1 MLVLI
6 HLIMKLYFL
15 LCLVSLLSIS
25 SIAQVNSDFLEKLM
39 NQNRAQFG
47 EILNH
52 PNEYRVQIVYTQIDR
67 DKNNIPHF
75 KEFSYRLNPDEYFYP
90 ASTVKMPLAIMA
102 LDKINTMS
110 LPGLTKSTTMY
121 YDSVGA
127 RQETI
132 YNNPYNQNGKQSI
145 EQAIKEIFLVSD
157 NNAAN
162 RLFEFIGQEN
172 IHNKLAEKGYTD
184 AYIRNRL
191 ELGRT
196 QDESRQTQAIKFY
209 DDNGKIIYHQ
219 NAQYNKQKLPY
230 YNAFLGKGYYN
241 GNDSLI
247 MNPMDFSVKNRI
259 YLNDLHHILQSVIFY
274 DQTPVKQR
282 FNITKSD
289 REFLLKWMHTLPTES
304 QYPTYDSAEY
314 WPSYCKFM
322 FMGSEKGPIPSNIK
336 IFNKVGDAYGFLLD
350 ISYIVDTIN
359 KVEFMVS
366 GVIYC
371 NKDGIISDSKYDY
384 DTVGYPFYKNLGH
397 LIYDY
402 ELKRKKAYLPN
413 FDNILP

>member
-1 MLVLI
+1 MLVLQ
-6 HLIMKLYFL
+6 LNGK
-15 LCLVSLLSIS
+15 
-25 SIAQVNSDFLEKLM
+25 AQVNTELLGNLMKQRPDLFGNILE
-39 NQNRAQFG
+39 N
-47 EILNH
+47 
-52 PNEYRVQIVYTQIDR
+52 PNEYRLQLFYTQINR
-67 DKNNIPHF
+67 DKNNTPHF
-75 KEFSYRLNPDEYFYP
+75 KEFSYRLNPSEYFYP
-90 ASTVKMPLAIMA
+90 ASTVKMPLAILA
-102 LDKINTMS
+102 LDKINS
-110 LPGLTKSTTMY
+110 LNIPGFTKSSTLY

-132 YNNPYNQNGKQSI
+132 YNNPYAINGKQTI

-172 IHNKLAEKGYTD
+172 IHKTLADKGYKD

-196 QDESRQTQAIKFY
+196 QEESRQTQAIDVF
-209 DDNGKIIYHQ
+209 DDAGKNIYHI
-219 NAQYNKQKLPY
+219 NAQYNKQPLPN
-230 YNAFLGKGYYN
+230 YNAYLGKGYLN
-241 GNDSLI
+241 NNDSLI
-247 MNPMDFSVKNRI
+247 NAPLDFSEKNRI

-274 DQTPVKQR
+274 DQTPKTQQ
-282 FNITKSD
+282 FNLTPSD
-289 REFLLKWMHTLPTES
+289 RQFLLKWMHTLPTES
-304 QYPTYDSAEY
+304 QYPTYDTADY
-314 WPSYCKFM
+314 WPAYCKFL

-350 ISYIVDTIN
+350 ISYIVDPVN
-359 KVEFMVS
+359 KVEFMLS

-371 NKDGIISDSKYDY
+371 NKDGILNDSKYDY
-384 DTVGYPFYKNLGH
+384 ETVGYPFYKNIGR

-402 ELKRKKAYLPN
+402 ELKRKKEFLPN

>member
-1 MLVLI
+1 
-6 HLIMKLYFL
+6 MKLYFL

-25 SIAQVNSDFLEKLM
+25 SFAQVNSNFLEKLM
-39 NQNRAQFG
+39 QQKRAQFG
-47 EILNH
+47 EILSH

-102 LDKINTMS
+102 LDKINTMAI
-110 LPGLTKSTTMY
+110 PGLTKSTTMY

-132 YNNPYNQNGKQSI
+132 YNNPYSQNGKQSI

-162 RLFEFIGQEN
+162 RLFEFIGQES
-172 IHNKLAEKGYTD
+172 IHHKLAEKGYAD

-219 NAQYNKQKLPY
+219 EAQYNKQKLPY

-247 MNPMDFSVKNRI
+247 MNPLDFSVKNRI

-282 FNITKSD
+282 FNITKLD

-304 QYPTYDSAEY
+304 QFPTYDSAEY

-322 FMGSEKGPIPSNIK
+322 LMGSEKGPIPSNIK

-371 NKDGIISDSKYDY
+371 NKDGIISDNKYDY
-384 DTVGYPFYKNLGH
+384 ETVGYPFYKNLGQ

>member
-1 MLVLI
+1 MKFSIIAILMLVLQ
-6 HLIMKLYFL
+6 LNGK
-15 LCLVSLLSIS
+15 
-25 SIAQVNSDFLEKLM
+25 AQVNTELLGNLMKQRPDLFGNILE
-39 NQNRAQFG
+39 N
-47 EILNH
+47 
-52 PNEYRVQIVYTQIDR
+52 PNEYRLQLFYTQINR
-67 DKNNIPHF
+67 DKNNTPHF
-75 KEFSYRLNPDEYFYP
+75 KEFSYRLNPSEYFYP
-90 ASTVKMPLAIMA
+90 ASTVKMPLAILA
-102 LDKINTMS
+102 LDKINS
-110 LPGLTKSTTMY
+110 LNIPGFTKSSTLY

-132 YNNPYNQNGKQSI
+132 YNNPYAINGKQTI

-172 IHNKLAEKGYTD
+172 IHKTLADKGYKD

-196 QDESRQTQAIKFY
+196 QEESRQTQAIDVF
-209 DDNGKIIYHQ
+209 DDAGKNIYHI
-219 NAQYNKQKLPY
+219 NAQYNKQPLPN
-230 YNAFLGKGYYN
+230 YNAYLGKGYLN
-241 GNDSLI
+241 NNDSLI
-247 MNPMDFSVKNRI
+247 NAPLDFSEKNRI

-274 DQTPVKQR
+274 DQTPKTQQ
-282 FNITKSD
+282 FNLTPSD
-289 REFLLKWMHTLPTES
+289 RQFLLKWMHTLPTES
-304 QYPTYDSAEY
+304 QYPTYDTADY
-314 WPSYCKFM
+314 WPAYCKFL

-350 ISYIVDTIN
+350 ISYIVDPVN
-359 KVEFMVS
+359 KVEFMLS

-371 NKDGIISDSKYDY
+371 NKDGILNDSKYDY
-384 DTVGYPFYKNLGH
+384 ETVGYPFYKNIGR

-402 ELKRKKAYLPN
+402 ELKRKKEFLPN